1 MLDIKELTLEQHK
14 NAERQEFVKTLM
26 SGNIDH
32 NLYATYLYNQYHCY
46 KALEEKATENSL
58 FTDIQGLQRAEHIRH
73 DFSKLWSE
81 ETPPI
86 ITKSTFDY
94 MLHINQIGEDAEKLF
109 AHIYVRHLGDLSGG
123 QMIRRKTPG
132 PNQYYFFT
140 PEQMKYKEVVRT
152 KINQYLN
159 IYEINV
165 VAEARK
171 CFEFA
176 TRLFQEMNDYDMGK
190 TG

>member
-26 SGNIDH
+26 SGSIDH
-32 NLYATYLYNQYHCY
+32 DLYATYLYNQFHCY
-46 KALEEKATENSL
+46 SSLEMAAQDLSL
-58 FTDIQGLQRAEHIRH
+58 FVDTPGLQRASHIKK
-73 DFSKLWSE
+73 DYYKLWKKDYAPE
-81 ETPPI
+81 L
-86 ITKSTFDY
+86 TKSTMDY
-94 MLHINQIGEDAEKLF
+94 LRHIELIREDTEKLY

-132 PNQYYFFT
+132 PNNYYFFT
-140 PEQMKYKEVVRT
+140 PEQMKYKEVVRM

-190 TG
+190 TD

>member
-1 MLDIKELTLEQHK
+1 MLDIKDLTLEHHK
-14 NAERQEFVKTLM
+14 NAERQKFVKTLM
-26 SGNIDH
+26 SGSIDE
-32 NLYATYLYNQYHCY
+32 NLYAAYLYNQFHCY
-46 KALEEKATENSL
+46 MTLEMYGQENSL
-58 FTDIQGLQRAEHIRH
+58 FVDTPGLQRASAIKTDYQKLWKNEYAPELTPSTIDYIRH
-73 DFSKLWSE
+73 IENIK
-81 ETPPI
+81 
-86 ITKSTFDY
+86 
-94 MLHINQIGEDAEKLF
+94 EDAEKLY

-132 PNQYYFFT
+132 PNNYYFFT
-140 PEQMKYKEVVRT
+140 PEQMKYKEIVRT

-176 TRLFQEMNDYDMGK
+176 TTLFQEMNDYDMGK
-190 TG
+190 TD

>member
-26 SGNIDH
+26 WGSIDEE
-32 NLYATYLYNQYHCY
+32 LYATYLYNQYHCY
-46 KALEEKATENSL
+46 KTLEMYGQENSL
-58 FTDIQGLQRAEHIRH
+58 FVDTPGLQRADHIRH
-73 DFSKLWSE
+73 DFNKLWNQE
-81 ETPPI
+81 GVPNLTE
-86 ITKSTFDY
+86 STIEY
-94 MLHINQIGEDAEKLF
+94 IRHIEGIKEDAEKLY

-140 PEQMKYKEVVRT
+140 PEQMKYKEMVRT

-159 IYEINV
+159 IYQVNV
-165 VAEARK
+165 VHEARL
-171 CFEFA
+171 CFEYA
-176 TRLFQEMNDYDMGK
+176 TRLFGEMNDLGK
-190 TG
+190 IN